1 MVVQRDM
8 ITCEKFKMHHLK
20 SSKLIQTRFGKE
32 SLYQYVVQINIVQV
46 YQNVQYSLNIFAV

>member
-1 MVVQRDM
+1 
-8 ITCEKFKMHHLK
+8 MHHLK
-20 SSKLIQTRFGKE
+20 SSELIQTRFRKE